1 VTAPG
6 ARILYTDPTI
16 VTGLVTD
23 AEVAARSSVGVYV
36 FSAQSINEELL
47 AQAGFE
53 LVRREDLTENMA
65 AMAGRWHE
73 ARERFLE
80 DLVTDE
86 GKATFEDIQRFLS
99 ACHVLARERRLSRY
113 AFVAKR

>member
-1 VTAPG
+1 
-6 ARILYTDPTI
+6 
-16 VTGLVTD
+16 
-23 AEVAARSSVGVYV
+23 
-36 FSAQSINEELL
+36 
-47 AQAGFE
+47 
-53 LVRREDLTENMA
+53 
-65 AMAGRWHE
+65 MAGRWHE